1 MKPLKNAHLKK
12 RVMATLVSAT
22 VAFGGVTVVA
32 PTADA
37 DPRITNAYSALDQ
50 GDYDAALQYNKTL
63 KVNRS
68 MDLMTTAYGPGWCID
83 AHLDVPQHYTQFD
96 VRRLDGTSGFYG
108 FNGNMGGDLNIHP
121 DIEKAAINL
130 TKTMLDS
137 YYAGQTEEVRKK
149 NFALQALLSNNLE
162 QLDKMR
168 GLIQGDVKFQ
178 SGTKPP
184 EVSAN
189 EFLKWTGFEI
199 RRNYGNPIGQSAFFL
214 YKNEQAFSQLKVKT
228 GEYVTVLVPKSY
240 NVYEDLTKEP
250 TNQRIIIIA
259 QPGLEGYEP
268 KKNIVRETV
277 TKTADPVTT
286 TVTRPAG
293 TSTVTH
299 YVQPEHHKEV
309 VEQPTITKTEV
320 VSQDVTTTQTVVQAD
335 KTVTTTKRP
344 RVEHNTETYTRE
356 VEPTTVTETAPQKTV
371 TRYVDEPVLTTTTKT
386 ITPTVTE
393 DAPKET
399 KYVTKTA
406 EPVYKTTT
414 VTAAPKTETA
424 TVTAAPK
431 TTTVTAHATK
441 TNVTEVERTKIVER
455 YIRNYKYAIDFN
467 MSEKSRQIEVEKL
480 RNWEIEFVDDS
491 NGLVKVE
498 KKIVNGKAVLEITP
512 VKEGRGTVRIVVVD
526 AEGNRH
532 EYIINV
538 VNEKTEKIVETEAV
552 VNNHYFNV
560 GIGNLKQTIQ
570 IGKNWNYEIVDGG
583 GIIDTKAVEGGI
595 EVTAKK
601 DSRGTATLKVY
612 EEINGKRTGNENNY
626 IFNIDAFADRYT
638 QTRVIGNANSYKL
651 EIKDVEEQPKVT
663 SGEDLIQSI
672 EKNDEGFWI
681 ITPKPGAEGNAVIEA
696 TDKDGNVYTYTLTI
710 KQGTNVLVDVQT
722 HTIIEGQSRE
732 IVAEGDDFVLEPAG
746 SAYNSDNWEV
756 KRDGNKFTVT
766 NKNNDVATFN
776 LYKTDKNSP
785 SGRILVGVYTFIA
798 KPAEKEDFTPGN
810 VEYNIIDRNTVKIT
824 PGDAA
829 GTPNKIDITKN
840 RENATVIVEDGV
852 YRIMPKPGF
861 EGDIVVE
868 ETAQNKP
875 IATYTIHVKKG
886 EVEEKTQDAES
897 NSLVTFSG
905 VKDGQVLR
913 ITEGENLVDLD
924 ASDLKNG
931 QIKFKPGAEGKV
943 VIENLNSRD
952 LPFQRFIFNVKPV
965 DVQEETFDLVGNT
978 SASFRLSTNFT
989 FKVTEG
995 EDIIDV
1001 EKQDGGFVVKPK
1013 DGKEGRA
1020 VIEVK
1025 DGNGH
1030 VVYRYIFNVDGTKKN
1045 SGNTTINN
1053 EFKLTEN
1060 GTFKITRRNENKIV
1074 VQDGSEWVEVDT
1086 SKDGE
1091 WILTPKPGSVGKTVT
1106 VVEMRNDVVV
1116 KRHTIKIVSDPKPL
1130 NFKEERRV
1138 YIEKLDGKIN
1148 PGTPGNTFTILRG
1161 RDLVEEQK
1169 LPDGSVQ
1176 ITPVEQKYAQILV
1189 EERDPEGNP
1198 VRIVELEIPPTSQGD
1213 TTTPSISISEPKGN
1227 AKDGWTFNITGGSN
1241 SVEIKVCN
1249 DAKCVPVDPN
1259 KVKREGDQII
1269 VDPGAIPNG
1278 KWDYLWIGGV
1288 ENGVPAKGVE
1298 RKVNIKATINVKD
1311 TNGSQKG
1318 SSELDGKCIA
1328 SIVGLSAPLLLAIPL
1343 GILSQVRIP
1352 GLEGLSAQVNDAIR
1366 QANDQIQRGLGI
1378 YNEDR
1383 SRRAAGFQGAF
1394 NVANPEMLSL
1404 AAGSLGAIT
1413 LGLFLIDG
1421 VLRACG
1427 QGEMTS
1433 SYKIGEA
1440 TGQEWMMYGSSGKS
1454 SKDQAEKPS
1463 EEAGAKDKKDESKK

>member
-12 RVMATLVSAT
+12 RVLATMVSAT
-22 VAFGGVTVVA
+22 VAFGGVAVAA

-37 DPRITNAYSALDQ
+37 DPRITNVYSALDQ
-50 GDYDAALQYNKTL
+50 GDYDAALKYNKTQQ
-63 KVNRS
+63 VNRN
-68 MDLMTTAYGPGWCID
+68 MDLMTTMFGPGWCID
-83 AHLDVPQHYTQFD
+83 AHLDVPQYYTQFD

-108 FNGNMGGDLNIHP
+108 FNGNMGGDLSIHP

-137 YYAGQTEEVRKK
+137 YYAGKTEEVRKK

-168 GLIQGDVKFQ
+168 GLIEGTVKFQ

-184 EVSAN
+184 EVSAD
-189 EFLKWTGFEI
+189 EFLQWTGFEI
-199 RRNYGNPIGQSAFFL
+199 RRNFGNPIGQSAFYL

-240 NVYEDLTKEP
+240 NVYEDLNKEP
-250 TNQRIIIIA
+250 TNQRIVIIA

-277 TKTADPVTT
+277 TKTAEPVTT

-293 TSTVTH
+293 TSTVTQ
-299 YVQPEHHKEV
+299 YVQPEFHKEV
-309 VEQPTITKTEV
+309 VTQPTITKTEV
-320 VSQDVTTTQTVVQAD
+320 VSQNVTTTQTVTQAD

-356 VEPTTVTETAPQKTV
+356 VEPTTVTETAPQQTI
-371 TRYVDEPVLTTTTKT
+371 TRYVDEPVLVTTTKT

-406 EPVYKTTT
+406 EPVYETTT
-414 VTAAPKTETA
+414 VTEAPKTETA

-431 TTTVTAHATK
+431 TSTVTAHVTQ
-441 TNVTEVERTKIVER
+441 TNVSEVERTKIVER

-467 MSEKSRQIEVEKL
+467 MSEKSRQLEVENL
-480 RNWEIEFVDDS
+480 GDWEIDFVDDS

-498 KKIVNGKAVLEITP
+498 KKIINGKAVLDITP
-512 VKEGRGTVRIVVVD
+512 VKEGRGVVRIIVVD
-526 AEGNRH
+526 AEGNRN
-532 EYIINV
+532 EYVINV

-570 IGKNWNYEIVDGG
+570 IGKNWNYEVVDGG
-583 GIIDTKAVEGGI
+583 GIIDTKVVEGGI

-601 DSRGTATLKVY
+601 NSRGTATIKVY

-626 IFNIDAFADRYT
+626 IFNIDALADRFN
-638 QTRVIGNANSYKL
+638 QSRVIGNANSYKL
-651 EIKDVEEQPKVT
+651 EIKDVEQKPQIK

-672 EKNDEGFWI
+672 EKDDEGFWI
-681 ITPKPGAEGNAVIEA
+681 ITPKPGAEGEAVIEA

-722 HTIIEGQSRE
+722 HNIVEGESRE
-732 IVAEGDDFVLEPAG
+732 IVAEGDDFILEPAG
-746 SAYNSDNWEV
+746 SAYNQENWDI
-756 KRDGNKFTVT
+756 KREGNKFTVT
-766 NKNNDVATFN
+766 NKTNDTATFN
-776 LYKTDKNSP
+776 LYKKDENSP

-829 GTPNKIDITKN
+829 GTPNTIKVTKN
-840 RENATVIVEDGV
+840 AENATVIVEDGV

-868 ETAQNKP
+868 ETAQGKL

-886 EVEEKTQDAES
+886 EVEEQVKDAES
-897 NSLVTFSG
+897 NSLVSFSG

-913 ITEGENLVDLD
+913 ITEGENLVNLEE
-924 ASDLKNG
+924 SDLKNG

-978 SASFRLSTNFT
+978 SANFRLNKNFT
-989 FKVTEG
+989 FEITEG

-1020 VIEVK
+1020 VVEVK
-1025 DGNGH
+1025 DENGH

-1053 EFKLTEN
+1053 DFKLTEN

-1106 VVEMRNDVVV
+1106 VVETRGDVVV

-1148 PGTPGNTFTILRG
+1148 PGTPGNTFNIIRG
-1161 RDLVEEQK
+1161 RDFVEEEK
-1169 LPDGSVQ
+1169 LEDGSLQ
-1176 ITPVEQKYAQILV
+1176 ITPTEQKYAKILV

-1198 VRIVELEIPPTSQGD
+1198 VRIVELEVPPTSQGD
-1213 TTTPSISISEPKGN
+1213 TPTPPIFIGEPKGN
-1227 AKDGWTFNITGGSN
+1227 PKDGWNFTIEGDSN
-1241 SVEIKVCN
+1241 SVEINVCK
-1249 DAKCVPVDPN
+1249 DGKCVPLDPK
-1259 KVKREGDQII
+1259 KVKRDGKKII
-1269 VDPGAIPNG
+1269 IEPGAIPAG
-1278 KWDYLWIGGV
+1278 DWDYIWIVGV
-1288 ENGVPAKGVE
+1288 ENGIRKDDVE
-1298 RKVNIKATINVKD
+1298 RKINIKATINKQDVTRGEK
-1311 TNGSQKG
+1311 QG

-1343 GILSQVRIP
+1343 GILSQVHIP

-1378 YNEDR
+1378 YNDDR
-1383 SRRAAGFQGAF
+1383 AQRAASLQGAF
-1394 NVANPEMLSL
+1394 NVSNPEMLNM

-1427 QGEMTS
+1427 QEEMTS
-1433 SYKIGEA
+1433 SYKLGEA
-1440 TGQEWMMYGSSGKS
+1440 TGQDWLMHGSSGKS
-1454 SKDQAEKPS
+1454 SSDKAEKPS
-1463 EEAGAKDKKDESKK
+1463 EEATPEENK